1 MNQLD
6 DDEDD
11 DEDEEEMKEAAPLR
25 KKTEREIELE
35 LGDDYILGEFR
46 LQQPREVIATLVT
59 LGHSR
64 EY

>member
-1 MNQLD
+1 
-6 DDEDD
+6 
-11 DEDEEEMKEAAPLR
+11 MKEAAPLR

-46 LQQPREVIATLVT
+46 LQQPVEVIATLVT